1 MIFKTRPEDFLVREI
16 LKISPHPFGPYA
28 LYQVTKRGISTL
40 QAHVRLASALGVRP
54 SAIVFPGL
62 KDKKA
67 VAIQYASLKGKGT
80 EEVRGPGFSAKLAG
94 FFHRHLSPSD
104 IQANEFTLTIRLIPQ
119 GLSSALEKAL
129 SEVQRS
135 GLPNYFDRQRFI
147 SIGPDGQSPG
157 KKILLRDAEGALK
170 VYLTTPF
177 PLDPPSHRAFK
188 EKAKTLWG
196 QWELLLKE
204 APSPSNYRS
213 VLTYLKDHPTN
224 FRKALNLVTPRV
236 LTLFLSSYQS
246 WLWNKLAGRFLRK
259 RLEGQ
264 GVPFSLLEIA
274 GEKLPFYASL
284 PEGLKEELADK
295 TLPFFHHRAAF
306 EEPELLGLAQEIL
319 REEGLELH
327 DFKARILSKAYLSRG
342 ERKLLLFP
350 SLSAYSIGDD
360 ELHPGFLKLELK
372 MLLPPGSYAT
382 LVVKAIALKVLD

>member
-16 LKISPHPFGPYA
+16 LKISPQPFGPYA
-28 LYQVTKRGISTL
+28 LYQVTKRNISTL
-40 QAHVRLASALGVRP
+40 QAHVRLASALRVKP

-67 VAIQYASLKGKGT
+67 VAIQYASLKGRGP
-80 EEVRGPGFSAKLAG
+80 EEVKGPGFSAKLAG
-94 FFHRHLSPSD
+94 FFYRHLSPSD

-119 GLSSALEKAL
+119 GLNSALEKAL
-129 SEVQRS
+129 SEVQHS

-147 SIGPDGQSPG
+147 SIGPDGQFPG
-157 KKILLRDAEGALK
+157 KRILLRDAEGAFK
-170 VYLTTPF
+170 MYLTTPL

-188 EKAKTLWG
+188 EKARTLWG

-213 VLTYLKDHPTN
+213 VLTYLKDHPTG

-246 WLWNKLAGRFLRK
+246 WLWNKLAGRFLRE
-259 RLEGQ
+259 RLESQ

-274 GEKLPFYASL
+274 REKLPFYAFL
-284 PEGLKEELADK
+284 PESLKEELTER
-295 TLPFFHHRAAF
+295 TLPFFHHRAVF
-306 EEPELLGLAQEIL
+306 EEPELLRLAQEIL
-319 REEGLELH
+319 REEGLELR
-327 DFKARILSKAYLSRG
+327 DFKARILNKAYLSRG
-342 ERKLLLFP
+342 ERRLLLFP
-350 SLSAYSIGDD
+350 SLSAYSVGDD
-360 ELHPGFLKLELK
+360 EINPGFLKLELK